1 MRAQSAGNS
10 LWYHCHSM
18 RGAARRSQKGRV
30 RHGERGPAERDRLL
44 EHELNRSLHQTGGG
58 CADNV
63 SERRTVDVAVHGRW
77 SVELG
82 VVEEVESLE
91 TELQRLGF
99 SEGNAL
105 QQSNV
110 VIVDAGTVKEAALG
124 VARQSHRL
132 EAEKC
137 GIEIGFAVAGIAV
150 EGEPTRNILR
160 FIDTVVVDAVG
171 FGSEQGIVAIV
182 EQGHGKTAAEVGDA
196 GDRPT
201 LCPAVGDTRQM
212 FEGKFAGIAH
222 YEIVLHVEGG

>member
-137 GIEIGFAVAGIAV
+137 GIEIGFAVGV
-150 EGEPTRNILR
+150 
-160 FIDTVVVDAVG
+160 
-171 FGSEQGIVAIV
+171 GSEQGIVAIV